1 MYLLQD
7 APKLSKAQRKNLR
20 RAEKKAAERSQERM
34 SVASS
39 EVVSELDLI
48 SNEGDAL
55 SETPVIEEEESPI
68 FMHLRNDCVQVALA
82 LLMGHDAQPCSADH
96 RQHCHV

>member
-1 MYLLQD
+1 MWLLQE

-20 RAEKKAAERSQERM
+20 RAEKKAAERSQEKM

-55 SETPVIEEEESPI
+55 SEIPVIEEEDSTI
-68 FMHLRNDCVQVALA
+68 FTHLRDDCVQVAPPTA
-82 LLMGHDAQPCSADH
+82 PVSSRTAWRG
-96 RQHCHV
+96 